1 MSSLRLLFVVVVCGL
16 TSSCTA
22 QSLIH
27 RDNYIYFN
35 VSGCLAFF
43 ARSISVKFVSG
54 KAASIVPIPA
64 SSLSLSPLSKC
75 SDLKSLLV
83 FTSSNVNEISDLN
96 ASLGFIKSGRYW
108 SMSQSSVS
116 IKCQSGS
123 KSCVNVA
130 GNPLVMKWAGAP
142 INLGYKCTK
151 PSAAPVIL
159 PSDSGNSVSLQFAS
173 IQVQPFGVKDG
184 VFGDVTD
191 CVGFLFQYQYV
202 DAVQGCSIFYQL
214 DFKWK
219 KALCDS
225 ELNKLQE
232 IPFDLPINLI
242 ELRIIHQSIK
252 KIKKNSSLY
261 SLIHL
266 ELLHIESS
274 ELKHIESDTF
284 KQLISLKSINLRNN
298 SLKLCNHYYHGDE
311 CFPSDIF
318 HNLPNLI
325 SLNLAENF
333 IDFIPDSFFN
343 GLQHYNLKLKY
354 LWLNSMKSINGIKFE
369 SNHFMK
375 PLIQLRLLDLSYT
388 GLYELDSSNELAFN
402 KMIYLNEFYLGG
414 NPWLCDCKL
423 NWLKLWFLN
432 RSSTTSSTISSSSSA
447 TSSSLNKIQYQQNK
461 TNSNGHIELIEP
473 ICYKPDQL
481 KGKLILTNNQ
491 LNSLQF
497 HDLYCIPQIF
507 TLNQNLTFYYH
518 HQMLLTCEYYT
529 TNINDLLWY
538 KDNQQLFK
546 QNTTHYSITY
556 GQLGANFYSNL
567 LIPLTTEQDTG
578 LWSCVLNNQYR
589 TLFHVTI
596 LNSNGEILYPNN
608 NDNENKDSFL
618 YKVFTLFGNNNNNQ
632 INHWIYGSIIII
644 ILFVILILISI
655 GIFCCYHSQSS
666 RLTNRSID
674 EINMKNCISMNK
686 SRSICRR
693 RLKCIN
699 GSHHYHHHSNNK
711 KIKDDSINSLLV
723 TTNDEPKIIDK
734 NELQLTNHMKEDT
747 IVTST
752 TIITTTTIPNSNIHV
767 NHVENNDI
775 LSSRNIDENR
785 LLNIF
790 CCPTNSTRDVQLVT
804 IPTTSSS
811 STNVTCLDGSFLQ
824 GTVVTDENH
833 VLVSCDSPEPKL
845 YIATNGIT
853 PSSNISTLDFSNC
866 LQQQQ
871 QPLNVM
877 PQPSCTGWDTSGGYS
892 SPQFPGIY
900 TSSQITIETSKPCP
914 VHGIMNLKPMEIN
927 CDITTNTTI
936 DSNHAN
942 VKQLPNYKKIDS
954 IYWDHSNSSAI
965 LTNPHLSYNLSNCV
979 FLDSQNY
986 GTITNGSNRNSDPQK
1001 NEIEVMQ
1008 NYSKTLSSYHNIK
1021 DYSFLQKANLNEA
1034 NIQWPTDSRSQGTC
1048 PVHGNQ
1054 TLTRRNDQL
1063 KHTDKED
1070 VTLGNRKNL
1079 KRNHRSKSIIRE
1091 QPSYLI
1097 DRCHHGTVDNQEAS
1111 ISSSNETNDNEE
1123 THIQLNSVHN
1133 NHYGLS
1139 ITSIKPKQIIYTSNE
1154 ETESQGESSLSEKS
1168 LHSDHSCTSS
1178 VSSSTNST
1186 SSINQ
1191 HFKYIYPSN
1200 QTGLN
1205 SICSSLSNQI
1215 NLAAAAAAAS
1225 TNATTDLA
1233 QQQSPPSLEFCPSPE
1248 LLRNRPNSTN
1258 SYSRHRNHY
1267 DILNNLK
1274 CPVHSLP
1281 INRRSLPHKLFYDA
1295 YNHRENMRQHNYD
1308 HNNNIGTLR
1317 VTTLPTRFR
1326 KVSYNINDNN
1336 NNNNNNN
1343 RSSSSSSG
1351 SSSTTNDNNNSSINN
1366 HMASIRKFASQHTI
1380 QSNYSSSLC
1389 LSTTQS
1395 LDKFNKSLQKSI
1407 LRPGSKHKLDT
1418 ESDSDNNNNN
1428 NTSEENNF

>member
-1 MSSLRLLFVVVVCGL
+1 MVIDFNLLL
-16 TSSCTA
+16 LKITSSIYYFI
-22 QSLIH
+22 QSLSSYASFLSASTTTTISSSFSSSSSSSSSSFTYSL
-27 RDNYIYFN
+27 YIVFY
-35 VSGCLAFF
+35 
-43 ARSISVKFVSG
+43 
-54 KAASIVPIPA
+54 
-64 SSLSLSPLSKC
+64 
-75 SDLKSLLV
+75 LL
-83 FTSSNVNEISDLN
+83 N
-96 ASLGFIKSGRYW
+96 R
-108 SMSQSSVS
+108 
-116 IKCQSGS
+116 
-123 KSCVNVA
+123 
-130 GNPLVMKWAGAP
+130 
-142 INLGYKCTK
+142 
-151 PSAAPVIL
+151 
-159 PSDSGNSVSLQFAS
+159 
-173 IQVQPFGVKDG
+173 
-184 VFGDVTD
+184 
-191 CVGFLFQYQYV
+191 FLFQYQYV

-225 ELNKLQE
+225 ELNKLQV
-232 IPFDLPINLI
+232 IPYDLPINLI

-252 KIKKNSSLY
+252 KIQKNSSLY

-274 ELKHIESDTF
+274 ELKQIESDTF

-298 SLKLCNHYYHGDE
+298 SLKLY
-311 CFPSDIF
+311 
-318 HNLPNLI
+318 
-325 SLNLAENF
+325 
-333 IDFIPDSFFN
+333 SFFN
-343 GLQHYNLKLKY
+343 GLKQYNLKLKY

-369 SNHFMK
+369 SNHFIK
-375 PLIQLRLLDLSYT
+375 PLIQLHLLDLSYN
-388 GLYELDSSNELAFN
+388 GLYELHSSNELSLN

-432 RSSTTSSTISSSSSA
+432 RSLTISSVTSISSSSTTSSSL
-447 TSSSLNKIQYQQNK
+447 SLNKIQYQQNK
-461 TNSNGHIELIEP
+461 TNPNGLIELIEP
-473 ICYKPDQL
+473 IC
-481 KGKLILTNNQ
+481 KLILSNNQ
-491 LNSLQF
+491 YNSLEF

-507 TLNQNLTFYYH
+507 TLNQNITIYYN
-518 HQMLLTCEYYT
+518 QKMLLTCEYYAN
-529 TNINDLLWY
+529 NIKHLLWY
-538 KDNQQLFK
+538 KNNQQLFK
-546 QNTTHYSITY
+546 QNTTHYSIHY

-567 LIPLTTEQDTG
+567 LISMTTEQDTG
-578 LWSCVLNNQYR
+578 LWSCILNNQYR
-589 TLFHVTI
+589 TLFYVTI
-596 LNSNGEILYPNN
+596 LNSNDEILYPNN
-608 NDNENKDSFL
+608 NDNNNKDSFL
-618 YKVFTLFGNNNNNQ
+618 YKIFTLFGNNNNNNNQ

-644 ILFVILILISI
+644 ILFVILLLIGI

-699 GSHHYHHHSNNK
+699 GSHHHHHHHHSNNK
-711 KIKDDSINSLLV
+711 KIKDDSISSLLV
-723 TTNDEPKIIDK
+723 TTNDEQKIIDK

-752 TIITTTTIPNSNIHV
+752 TMITTTTIPNSNIHV
-767 NHVENNDI
+767 NHIENNDI

-845 YIATNGIT
+845 FIATNGIT

-871 QPLNVM
+871 QQQPLNVM

-892 SPQFPGIY
+892 SSQFPGIY
-900 TSSQITIETSKPCP
+900 TSSQITIQTSKPCP
-914 VHGIMNLKPMEIN
+914 VHGIMNLKPMEMN
-927 CDITTNTTI
+927 CDITTNTTV
-936 DSNHAN
+936 DSNHTNA
-942 VKQLPNYKKIDS
+942 KQLPNYKKIDS
-954 IYWDHSNSSAI
+954 IYSDHSNSSAI
-965 LTNPHLSYNLSNCV
+965 LTNPHLSYNLPNCI
-979 FLDSQNY
+979 FLDSQNHD
-986 GTITNGSNRNSDPQK
+986 TITNGSYRNSDPQK

-1021 DYSFLQKANLNEA
+1021 DYGLLQKANFNEA

-1091 QPSYLI
+1091 QSSYLI
-1097 DRCHHGTVDNQEAS
+1097 DHCHHGTVDNQEAS
-1111 ISSSNETNDNEE
+1111 ICSSNETNDNEE
-1123 THIQLNSVHN
+1123 TDIQLNNVHN

-1139 ITSIKPKQIIYTSNE
+1139 ISSIKPKQIVYTSND

-1168 LHSDHSCTSS
+1168 LHSDCASHSCTSS

-1225 TNATTDLA
+1225 ANATTDLV

-1274 CPVHSLP
+1274 CPVHSLTT
-1281 INRRSLPHKLFYDA
+1281 NRRSVPHKLFYDA

-1308 HNNNIGTLR
+1308 HNNNMGTLR

-1336 NNNNNNN
+1336 NNN
-1343 RSSSSSSG
+1343 RSSSSG
-1351 SSSTTNDNNNSSINN
+1351 SSSTTNDNNNSSIIN

-1428 NTSEENNF
+1428 TSEENNF